1 MDKPARPFRNLRLS
15 AVALCLAATFG
26 FSVSMAQ
33 SVDRVNRQQQRS
45 RVQRHPRQR
54 ICPTVGQEPSALHSA
69 FVKTYHLADPP
80 AMHVSESIR
89 PVFEP
94 AELIILP
101 VVNPPGETPSFP
113 SVLPR
118 PPPSFA

>member
-1 MDKPARPFRNLRLS
+1 
-15 AVALCLAATFG
+15 
-26 FSVSMAQ
+26 
-33 SVDRVNRQQQRS
+33 
-45 RVQRHPRQR
+45 
-54 ICPTVGQEPSALHSA
+54 VGQEPCALHSA

-80 AMHVSESIR
+80 PVHISAAIR

-94 AELIILP
+94 LELIILP
-101 VVNPPGETPSFP
+101 VVNPPGQAPSFP